1 MESFIVF
8 LQKSPLH
15 MVLFATVVITGAM
28 LVWPLAARLFRPQKE
43 LGAIEVVQLINRRDA
58 LVVDVREA
66 DEYAKGHIA
75 NSRHIPARQVGER
88 LKELDKHRKK
98 PIIVA
103 CNSGTRSASVVGLL
117 RKSGFEEVYG
127 LRGGLSAWQQ
137 ASMPLEK

>member
-1 MESFIVF
+1 MESFLIF
-8 LQKSPLH
+8 LQKNPLH
-15 MVLFATVVITGAM
+15 MVLFATAVITGGM

-43 LGAIEVVQLINRRDA
+43 VGALEAVQLINRRDA
-58 LVVDVREA
+58 IVVDVREA

-75 NSRHIPARQVGER
+75 NSRHIPARQVAER
-88 LKELDKHRKK
+88 LKELDKLKRK

-103 CNSGTRSASVVGLL
+103 CNSGSRSASVVGIL

-127 LRGGLSAWQQ
+127 LRGGLAAWQQ

>member
-1 MESFIVF
+1 MESFLIF
-8 LQKSPLH
+8 LQKNPLH
-15 MVLFATVVITGAM
+15 MVLFATAVITGGM
-28 LVWPLAARLFRPQKE
+28 LVWPFVARLLRPQRE
-43 LGAIEVVQLINRRDA
+43 VGALEAVQLINRRDA
-58 LVVDVREA
+58 IVVDVREA

-88 LKELDKHRKK
+88 LKELDKHKRK

-103 CNSGTRSASVVGLL
+103 CNSGRRSASVVGIL

-127 LRGGLSAWQQ
+127 LRGGLMAWQQ